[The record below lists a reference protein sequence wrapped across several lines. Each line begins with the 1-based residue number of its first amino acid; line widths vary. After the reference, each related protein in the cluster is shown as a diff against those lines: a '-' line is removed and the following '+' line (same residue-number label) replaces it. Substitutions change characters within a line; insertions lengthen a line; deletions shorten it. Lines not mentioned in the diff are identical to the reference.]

1 MPETTGRSAFALTS
15 PPPVNTVHYDRVWW
29 VVTGINAN
37 GLQCSLDG
45 RPFAPVAS
53 PRVAPRCRPTYSGL
67 APGPPT
73 FRARAWDWAGNVD
86 PTLVTRTWTVLP

>member
-1 MPETTGRSAFALTS
+1 MPPDTILVSGPAAGSSTTSKYAMFQ
-15 PPPVNTVHYDRVWW
+15 VWTV
-29 VVTGINAN
+29 NAN

-73 FRARAWDWAGNVD
+73 FRAQAWDWAGNVD